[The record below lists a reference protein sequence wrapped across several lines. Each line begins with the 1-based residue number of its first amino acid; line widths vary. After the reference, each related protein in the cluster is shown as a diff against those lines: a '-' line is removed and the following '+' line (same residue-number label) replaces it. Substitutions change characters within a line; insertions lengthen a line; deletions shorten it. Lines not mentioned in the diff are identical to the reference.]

1 VISGSSAVSGGGGGI
16 ASLAADAELRSMMVY
31 IVEAL
36 KRLLPKQNVI
46 NERSTKTLLKHHI
59 RDIADLVAKLRLFK
73 PEEDRGYHKKSG

>member
-1 VISGSSAVSGGGGGI
+1 VISGNSAVGGGGGGI

-46 NERSTKTLLKHHI
+46 N
-59 RDIADLVAKLRLFK
+59 
-73 PEEDRGYHKKSG
+73 